1 MAYEHKSAWIMAVI
15 AVVGYAGY
23 LVVVLGRA
31 GGGPLVDVAYVAPM
45 LWTMGL
51 AIVGSIVIHIVV
63 GMFAHRDLGKDQRD
77 KEIGR
82 FGDHVGQS
90 FLVVGALAGLIMAM
104 AEFDHF
110 WIANALF
117 LGFHLSALL
126 GSIARIF
133 AYQRGFPW

>member
-15 AVVGYAGY
+15 AVVGYVGY
-23 LVVVLGRA
+23 LVVVLGRSGVA
-31 GGGPLVDVAYVAPM
+31 PLAETAYVAPM

-51 AIVGSIVIHIVV
+51 AIAGSIVVHIVV
-63 GMFAHRDLGKDQRD
+63 GMFAPKDTGKDQRD
-77 KEIGR
+77 REIGR

-90 FLVVGALAGLIMAM
+90 FLVIGALAGLVMAM
-104 AEFDHF
+104 AELDHF

-126 GSIARIF
+126 GSVARIF
-133 AYQRGFPW
+133 AYRRGLPW